1 MKRRQFVMISGLVG
15 LGAIAPSGSGRA
27 QQTAGRSSIAF
38 TVPLPSLSCAVVAAD
53 TMQDIADRTLIRE
66 HMDRYGVVHDSGTP
80 RSTPS
85 QTWRHLDADE
95 ANRDQQTPVP

>member
-1 MKRRQFVMISGLVG
+1 
-15 LGAIAPSGSGRA
+15 
-27 QQTAGRSSIAF
+27 
-38 TVPLPSLSCAVVAAD
+38 
-53 TMQDIADRTLIRE
+53 MQDIADRTLIRE
-66 HMDRYGVVHDSGTP
+66 LMDRYGVVHDSGTP